1 MRWPINYAFSS
12 LSIHRL
18 RHLIRQCSRHHSSP
32 DLATKLHALLITTGL
47 LAFRDTFLGNAL
59 LHLYAARGSFTYAHQ
74 LFDEIP
80 NSHKDA
86 ADWTALMGCFALHG
100 IPQNGLRLF
109 VEMRREGV
117 RVDDVALV
125 CVYKTCAL
133 LGNVEFGKGSHGFLE
148 KIGLS
153 SSVKVCNAVMDM
165 YVKCRLL
172 SEAKR
177 VFENMDE
184 RSVVSWTVI
193 LDGEVSLGSV
203 GSGRMVFDVM
213 PEKNEVAWTIML
225 VGYIAN
231 GFTRDGFSLL
241 VEMVFGCGLELNYV
255 TLSSTLSACA
265 LSGDLMMGR
274 WVHVYALKTMEKK
287 VDIMVETALLD
298 MYAKCGRVDTARKVF
313 ENMSIRNVV
322 AWNAML
328 SGLAMHG
335 RGKAVLDLFL
345 HMVKEIKPDDL
356 TFTSL
361 LSACSHSGLVK
372 EGQYYFHNLELL
384 YGIRPKIEHYACMV
398 DLLGRA
404 GHLAEA
410 EVLIRKMPMPP
421 NEVVLGSLLGS
432 CSIHGKLEL
441 GERVIKELIQLDPHN
456 TEYHILLSNM
466 YALEGKRDQ
475 ANSLR
480 HVLKNKG
487 IRKAPGISSIYV
499 KGQVHQFC
507 AGDKFHPLIT
517 EVYTMLDEMI
527 RRLRL
532 AGYVPNTASQVFHGC
547 DTTRKN
553 NTDDEVEE
561 IEQALFFHSEK
572 LALCF
577 GLLTTRAGSPLY
589 IFKNLRICIDCH
601 SAMKIVS
608 TVYNREIVVRD
619 RNRFHCF
626 KQGSCSCS
634 DYW

>member
-1 MRWPINYAFSS
+1 MRWPINSAFSS
-12 LSIHRL
+12 LSVHRL
-18 RHLIRQCSRHHSSP
+18 RLLIRTCARHSSL
-32 DLATKLHALLITTGL
+32 DVGKKLHAVLITTGVL
-47 LAFRDTFLGNAL
+47 TLPDSFLGNAL
-59 LHLYAARGSFTYAHQ
+59 LHLYAARGSISYARQ
-74 LFDEIP
+74 VFGEIP
-80 NSHKDA
+80 NSHKDT
-86 ADWTALMGCFALHG
+86 ADWTTLMGCFARYG
-100 IPQNGLRLF
+100 IPENGLRLF
-109 VEMRREGV
+109 AEMRREGV
-117 RVDDVALV
+117 RVDGVALV
-125 CVYKTCAL
+125 CVFNTCAR
-133 LGNVEFGKGSHGFLE
+133 LGNAEVGRGTHGFLE
-148 KIGLS
+148 KTGLS
-153 SSVKVCNAVMDM
+153 SSVKVCNAVMDV

-172 SEAKR
+172 SEARR

-193 LDGEVSLGSV
+193 LDGEVNLASV
-203 GSGRMVFDVM
+203 GSGRMVFDEM
-213 PEKNEVAWTIML
+213 PEKNEVAWTIMV

-231 GFTRDGFSLL
+231 GFTCDGFSLL
-241 VEMVFGCGLELNYV
+241 GKMVFGCGLKLNYV

-265 LSGDLMMGR
+265 LSGDLMVGR
-274 WVHVYALKTMEKK
+274 WVHVYALKTMEKI
-287 VDIMVETALLD
+287 DIMVETALLD
-298 MYAKCGRVDTARKVF
+298 MYAKCGRVDTARRVF
-313 ENMSIRNVV
+313 EHMPIRNVV

-335 RGKAVLDLFL
+335 RGKSVLDLFL
-345 HMVKEIKPDDL
+345 QMVKEAKPDDL

-372 EGQYYFHNLELL
+372 EGHHYFHNLESL
-384 YGIRPKIEHYACMV
+384 YGITPKIEHYACMV

-404 GHLAEA
+404 GHLVEA

-432 CSIHGKLEL
+432 CSIYGKLQL
-441 GERVIKELIQLDPHN
+441 GERVLKDLVQLDPQN

-466 YALEGKRDQ
+466 YALDGKRDQ

-480 HVLKNKG
+480 HVLKYRG

-499 KGQVHQFC
+499 NGQVHQFC
-507 AGDKFHPLIT
+507 AGDKFHPQIT

-553 NTDDEVEE
+553 DTDEVEE
-561 IEQALFFHSEK
+561 IEQALFSHSEK
-572 LALCF
+572 LAVCF
-577 GLLTTRAGSPLY
+577 GLLTTRSNSPLY
-589 IFKNLRICIDCH
+589 IFKNLRICLDCH
-601 SAMKIVS
+601 SAMKMVS

-634 DYW
+634 DHW